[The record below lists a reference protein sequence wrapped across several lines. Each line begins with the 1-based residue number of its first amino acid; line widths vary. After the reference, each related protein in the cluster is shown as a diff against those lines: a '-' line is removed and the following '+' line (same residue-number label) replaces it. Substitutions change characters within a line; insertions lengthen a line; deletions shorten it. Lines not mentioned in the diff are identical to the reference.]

1 MVMIM
6 MLMMT
11 AKIIVMGMTDEED
24 HDVNDGNKI
33 HHY

>member
-1 MVMIM
+1 MIM

-24 HDVNDGNKI
+24 HNVKDENKI
-33 HHY
+33 HDY

>member
-1 MVMIM
+1 MIM

-24 HDVNDGNKI
+24 PDVNDGNKI
-33 HHY
+33 HRY